1 MADVRQRSALRARPG
16 QAREAGNGDA
26 GAAGDNSISVADLDK
41 TYETRDG
48 TVDAVRKATFDVKGG
63 EFVSLVGPSG
73 CGKSTI
79 LQICA
84 GLVPPTRGQVEVGGV
99 QARPGRR
106 EVGIMFQAPVLLPW
120 RSVSDNVLLPTEIF
134 KMDKGPARKRALE
147 LLDLVGLSGFEDK
160 HPWELS
166 GGMQQRA
173 SLARVLVA
181 DPNILLM
188 DEPFSALDEFTRE
201 RLNLELANIH
211 ESFGRTVLYV
221 THNIEEAVF
230 LSDRIVVMKPHPG
243 EILEIVE
250 TGLPRPRKLEVLQ
263 EANTIELVI
272 RIRQMLFGHH
282 GGPEEEA

>member
-1 MADVRQRSALRARPG
+1 MTDGVTQRSTKRGAPGGAR
-16 QAREAGNGDA
+16 DA
-26 GAAGDNSISVADLDK
+26 GKSNGSGDHSISVADLDK
-41 TYETRDG
+41 TYDTRDG
-48 TVDAVRKATFDVKGG
+48 KVDAVRGATFDVKDG

-84 GLVPPTRGQVEVGGV
+84 GLVPPTRGQVDVGGL

-106 EVGIMFQAPVLLPW
+106 DVGIMFQAPVLLPW
-120 RSVSDNVLLPTEIF
+120 RSVCDNVLLPTEIF
-134 KMDKGPARKRALE
+134 RIDKGSARTRALE
-147 LLDLVGLSGFEDK
+147 LLHLVGLEGFEDK

-173 SLARVLVA
+173 SLARVLVS
-181 DPNILLM
+181 DPDILLM

-201 RLNLELANIH
+201 RLNLELAKIH
-211 ESFGRTVLYV
+211 ESLGRTVLYV
-221 THNIEEAVF
+221 THNIEESVF
-230 LSDRIVVMKPHPG
+230 LSDRVVVMKPHPG

-263 EANTIELVI
+263 EPRTIELVI
-272 RIRQMLFGHH
+272 EIRQMLFGHRIAE
-282 GGPEEEA
+282 GEE

>member
-1 MADVRQRSALRARPG
+1 MVDSVKQGLAADA
-16 QAREAGNGDA
+16 
-26 GAAGDNSISVADLDK
+26 AAGGARGVGTSSVISVRDLSK

-48 TVDAVRKATFDVKGG
+48 LVEAVRGASFDVRDG
-63 EFVSLVGPSG
+63 EFIALVGPSG

-84 GLVPPTRGQVEVGGV
+84 GLVPPSKGKVTVGGTD
-99 QARPGRR
+99 ARPGRH
-106 EVGIMFQAPVLLPW
+106 EIGIMFQAPVLLPW
-120 RSVSDNVLLPTEIF
+120 RTVLSNVLLPTEIF
-134 KMDKGPARKRALE
+134 KLDREAATERAHTLLE
-147 LLDLVGLSGFEDK
+147 LVGLGGFEEK

-181 DPNILLM
+181 DPDILLM

-201 RLNLELANIH
+201 RLNLELARIH
-211 ESFGRTVLYV
+211 ESFHRTVLYV

-230 LSDRIVVMKPHPG
+230 LSDRVVVMKPHPG

-250 TGLPRPRKLEVLQ
+250 TKLPRPRKLEVLQ
-263 EANTIELVI
+263 EPDTLELVI
-272 RIRQMLFGHH
+272 KIRRMLFGHS
-282 GGPEEEA
+282 GNDAEEQ

>member
-1 MADVRQRSALRARPG
+1 MADGMTQRMMKRGAPGRADDARQA
-16 QAREAGNGDA
+16 NG
-26 GAAGDNSISVADLDK
+26 AGDHSISVADLHK
-41 TYETRDG
+41 TYDTRDG
-48 TVDAVRKATFDVKGG
+48 TVDAVRGATFEVKEG

-84 GLVPPTRGQVEVGGV
+84 GLVPPTQGKVEVGGLP
-99 QARPGRR
+99 ARPGRR

-120 RSVSDNVLLPTEIF
+120 RSVCDNVLLPTEVF
-134 KMDKGPARKRALE
+134 RLDKKAAQKRALE
-147 LLDLVGLSGFEDK
+147 LLDLVGLQGFEDK

-181 DPNILLM
+181 DPDILLM

-201 RLNLELANIH
+201 RLNLELAKIH

-230 LSDRIVVMKPHPG
+230 LSDRVVVMKPHPG

-250 TGLPRPRKLEVLQ
+250 TGLPRPRQLEVLQ
-263 EANTIELVI
+263 EPKTIELVI
-272 RIRQMLFGHH
+272 DIRRMLFGHREE
-282 GGPEEEA
+282 GPEG

>member
-1 MADVRQRSALRARPG
+1 MADVTQPSG
-16 QAREAGNGDA
+16 MQAMPRRGGD
-26 GAAGDNSISVADLDK
+26 GGGSNSISVADLDK

-48 TVDAVRKATFDVKGG
+48 TVEAVRGATFNVKEG

-84 GLVPPTRGQVEVGGV
+84 GLVPPTRGKVEVGGV
-99 QARPGRR
+99 PARPGRR
-106 EVGIMFQAPVLLPW
+106 EIGIMFQAPVLLPW
-120 RSVSDNVLLPTEIF
+120 RTVCDNVLLPTEIF
-134 KMDKGPARKRALE
+134 KMDKSPAKKRALE
-147 LLDLVGLSGFEDK
+147 LLDLVGLQGFEDK

-181 DPNILLM
+181 DPDILLM

-230 LSDRIVVMKPHPG
+230 LSDRVVVMKPHPG
-243 EILEIVE
+243 EVLEIVE

-263 EANTIELVI
+263 EASTIELVI
-272 RIRQMLFGHH
+272 RIRRMLFGHS
-282 GGPEEEA
+282 GPDDEG